1 MTQDRPTALML
12 KQICFFQDME
22 EAELESTVQDMWI
35 EHLRRGHPLGGRKPG
50 QESPFLDT
58 AYFVFRGVVAL
69 YSETLRGR
77 RKILF
82 FQGPGRLLNLNVMA
96 SCGDSH
102 YGEAAADAILLCMER
117 RRLEEM
123 VRGEPRLAAAL
134 LAHYETKLWRLSHQL
149 KNSAGVMFAER
160 KLAGK
165 LLKLASDFGK
175 DREAGRVIPFDLTIT
190 QMADYIGI
198 PRETVSRAAGKLTEL
213 GLISYENRRFCIPDV
228 KALER
233 FRRQAD

>member
-1 MTQDRPTALML
+1 MTQDRPSALML
-12 KQICFFQDME
+12 KQICFFRDME
-22 EAELESTVQDMWI
+22 ESELESGALDMWI
-35 EHLRRGHPLGGRKPG
+35 EHLHRGHPLGGRKPG
-50 QESPFLDT
+50 EDSPFLDT
-58 AYFVFRGVVAL
+58 EYFMFRGIVAL

-96 SCGDSH
+96 SCSDSH

-190 QMADYIGI
+190 QMADYIGS